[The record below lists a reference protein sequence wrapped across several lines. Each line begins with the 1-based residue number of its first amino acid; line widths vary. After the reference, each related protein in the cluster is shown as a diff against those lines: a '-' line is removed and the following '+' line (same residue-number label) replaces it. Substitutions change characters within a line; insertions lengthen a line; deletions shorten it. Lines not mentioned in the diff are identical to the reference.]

1 MQSPSITAHLQTCLL
16 HGGKTAVCFGTL
28 KRKKGGHC
36 VNKAIGPLRPGMLP
50 MCRMH
55 QDQLKES
62 AWCRAS
68 LACGY
73 ECGQICVWRPHGFQL
88 CPEHY
93 EYPKTCHLLKIP
105 IEMRLRIYGFLLPDQ
120 HIPARYRNPRCLT
133 SDGAQM
139 CTALL
144 RVNHQIHDE
153 AVRLLYA
160 VRTFTVELAADG
172 LVMCMSPRKSAP
184 RGNHAL
190 QDYQMQLVLLE
201 QQNKRRLMMA
211 RQEQHNITGNGSSSS
226 SYHPPINRNGTPH
239 DSFMVPYASGPAE
252 PAWDPPLMVNY
263 FNMIQS
269 FLVEIVLPLQS
280 GPKLPGHQGSPEEVA
295 KALELKLY
303 DYCDDLHKLVG
314 RFRLT
319 QRPLAQLKIVIKL
332 GKIEREEAISV
343 AQVLLRPFE
352 RLRNVGKPEFPLIF
366 INDREDR
373 EIDLL
378 KHADCASYI
387 LGQNFY
393 EYLNHWVS
401 DLSSSGPSLSP
412 PVFEAYWQLERLL
425 SGIRSHHSDV
435 KFGQFTKLLHT
446 ARVAREVDDILS
458 FKAVWDLVV
467 KIWSEYVNDQRLFR
481 SNVALSID
489 TIGSIIKENS

>member
-1 MQSPSITAHLQTCLL
+1 
-16 HGGKTAVCFGTL
+16 
-28 KRKKGGHC
+28 
-36 VNKAIGPLRPGMLP
+36 
-50 MCRMH
+50 
-55 QDQLKES
+55 
-62 AWCRAS
+62 
-68 LACGY
+68 
-73 ECGQICVWRPHGFQL
+73 
-88 CPEHY
+88 
-93 EYPKTCHLLKIP
+93 
-105 IEMRLRIYGFLLPDQ
+105 
-120 HIPARYRNPRCLT
+120 
-133 SDGAQM
+133 
-139 CTALL
+139 
-144 RVNHQIHDE
+144 
-153 AVRLLYA
+153 
-160 VRTFTVELAADG
+160 
-172 LVMCMSPRKSAP
+172 
-184 RGNHAL
+184 
-190 QDYQMQLVLLE
+190 
-201 QQNKRRLMMA
+201 
-211 RQEQHNITGNGSSSS
+211 
-226 SYHPPINRNGTPH
+226 
-239 DSFMVPYASGPAE
+239 
-252 PAWDPPLMVNY
+252 
-263 FNMIQS
+263 MIQS